1 LLDERD
7 QPCEPPAC
15 TGPKSVRKQDS
26 FERLVTIEKIDET
39 SISVDELTAIEA
51 YFAALVDAALT
62 QAKRE
67 RDTVVKSSRSSNVP
81 EEKRATGKTG

>member
-1 LLDERD
+1 LLDDRN

-15 TGPKSVRKQDS
+15 TGQKSAQKQGG

-39 SISVDELTAIEA
+39 SIPVDELTAIEG
-51 YFAALVDAALT
+51 YFAALVDEALT

-67 RDTVVKSSRSSNVP
+67 RDTVAESSRSSNVP
-81 EEKRATGKTG
+81 EEKAVSGTTG